1 MEMNYKGEDGVS
13 LLDRNT
19 DASEIPETPI
29 PPTTGD
35 AESGKSILNRITD
48 TAYAMKTPDEDRQ
61 IEVPTKSIYV
71 TFLMILM
78 YEKSHK
84 CFVAY
89 FSVLNFALLGLNIL
103 AQLTFIMYIGKL
115 AALDDEICPT
125 DPQLLWL
132 CSLLFYMLI
141 LGDFKQSLRLL
152 VWLFKVTK
160 RELQIRIVGILFVIV
175 PKFTVC
181 VLLGWYG
188 GSWLMHAKSDQDLI
202 LNCVALFFITEIDE
216 MIQKYLGARFLD
228 DPKIIDNFKKEKDVK
243 WPNHLDGF
251 SNVVGPIL
259 SIGLF
264 AGTTAVSH
272 HFNCGFDTTNTT
284 GSLTTP

>member
-1 MEMNYKGEDGVS
+1 MNKDHP
-13 LLDRNT
+13 LLDPNT
-19 DASEIPETPI
+19 NEASEI

-35 AESGKSILNRITD
+35 AEGGKSILNRITD
-48 TAYAMKTPDEDRQ
+48 TTDTMQTPDEDRQ

-71 TFLMILM
+71 TFIMILL

-89 FSVLNFALLGLNIL
+89 FSILNFVLLLLNIF
-103 AQLTFIMYIGKL
+103 AQLMFIMYVGKL
-115 AALDDEICPT
+115 AALDDQICPT

-141 LGDFKQSLRLL
+141 LGDFKQTLRLL
-152 VWLFKVTK
+152 VWMFKVTK
-160 RELQIRIVGILFVIV
+160 RELQIRIVGILFVVI
-175 PKFTVC
+175 PKFTLC
-181 VLLGWYG
+181 ILLGWYG
-188 GSWLMHAKSDQDLI
+188 GTWLMHAKSDQDLI

-228 DPKIIDNFKKEKDVK
+228 DPKIINNFKKDKDVN
-243 WPNHLDGF
+243 WPEHLDGF
-251 SNVVGPIL
+251 VNIVGPVL

-272 HFNCGFDTTNTT
+272 YFNCTSDMMNTT
-284 GSLTTP
+284 VSPTETVN